1 MRVIQHVAEL
11 GQLAALAGRAL
22 NMNLKPENLNES
34 ELRSSVVLTNT
45 GTISVPFN
53 AQNKGS
59 NKLAN
64 DVLLSQEDSFLVT
77 GIGYGIGVI
86 GTATPTDAQYLAA
99 NLHQYLNTNTGVFD
113 GTNIAANGNALFNS
127 MAKLESNVRIIADA
141 ISVRRLSRKPI
152 IAEGQPLVYNG
163 TSTLVE
169 VAKHTQAE
177 PNAFYTRPINPVL
190 VKGSETLTWK
200 QELGSSLTFVDASET
215 YFVQVVLTGFL
226 IRK

>member
-1 MRVIQHVAEL
+1 MRVIQHITEL
-11 GQLAALAGRAL
+11 SQLAAIAGRPLGL
-22 NMNLKPENLNES
+22 NLRPENLNES

-45 GTISVPFN
+45 GTISIPFN

-77 GIGYGIGVI
+77 GIGYGVGVI

-99 NLHQYLNTNTGVFD
+99 NVHQYLNTNTGVFD

-141 ISVRRLSRKPI
+141 ISIRRLSRKPT

-163 TSTLVE
+163 TTTELS
-169 VAKHTQAE
+169 KHTQAE

-200 QELGSSLTFVDASET
+200 QELGTSMIFVDAADT